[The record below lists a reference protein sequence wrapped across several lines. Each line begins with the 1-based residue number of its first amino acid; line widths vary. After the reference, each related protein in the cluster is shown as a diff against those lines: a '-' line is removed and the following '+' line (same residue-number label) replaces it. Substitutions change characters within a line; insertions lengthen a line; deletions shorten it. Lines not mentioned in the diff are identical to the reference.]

1 MKFQHDSFGAAI
13 TGYGPGWIAIGGE
26 RIGHSL
32 LLRSDGE
39 RGAWRP
45 RRFDE
50 LSAADFEP
58 LTQGRPELALFGSGA
73 RLRFPKPAWVRA
85 LIEAGIGIES
95 MDTPAA
101 CRTYNI
107 LAAEGRRVVAALL
120 IDSGDA
126 SADTLK

>member
-1 MKFQHDSFGAAI
+1 MKLQSDQFSAAI

-32 LLRSDGE
+32 LLHSDGQ

-45 RRFDE
+45 RAFND
-50 LSAADFEP
+50 LTAADFAP
-58 LTQGRPELALFGSGA
+58 LAQGRPELALFGSGE

-85 LIEAGIGIES
+85 LIEAGIGIET

-107 LAAEGRRVVAALL
+107 LAGEGRRVVAALL
-120 IDSGDA
+120 IETTEASPDA
-126 SADTLK
+126 LK